1 MKSKTG
7 RKGRRHAKQRRG
19 EENKGGRREKEGEG
33 ERDRSGYKGET
44 VSQFANPD
52 FRSRTS
58 IHVFTLTAPISF
70 LSISLLS
77 DSGETAFPDPF
88 RPRIA
93 SHFDDR
99 PIRLPMSNS
108 FRLQVLLPAYFSHF
122 FFSLFLTPELPS
134 KILSRDVHLI

>member
-1 MKSKTG
+1 MREGQEGLKSKT
-7 RKGRRHAKQRRG
+7 
-19 EENKGGRREKEGEG
+19 EG
-33 ERDRSGYKGET
+33 ERARNREEEKRIRRERERGRSRYKRET

-99 PIRLPMSNS
+99 PIRLPTSNS
-108 FRLQVLLPAYFSHF
+108 FRLQVLLSAYFSHF
-122 FFSLFLTPELPS
+122 SFFFFFFFNTGAIVQDFVKRLCF
-134 KILSRDVHLI
+134 